1 MESPE
6 ENHNWV
12 FDLSLMD
19 DIPVSAGDFPC
30 LEPGFRWPGNTISP
44 LTGVEYDNPFHN
56 SESAKEFSSRKRA
69 RPGPCSAS
77 DSKAHREKIRRDRL
91 NDRFQ
96 ELSSLLDPERP
107 PKLDKSVIL
116 TDAARMVVQLRD
128 EAEKLKESCDS
139 LQKKVDELKAEKNEL
154 RDEKQK
160 LRAEKDILEQQVKVL
175 SSQPGFYPQLSA
187 IPSPFAAQPH
197 VFGSK
202 LMPFVGYSGTPM
214 WHFVPPASVDTSE
227 DHVLR
232 PPVA

>member
-44 LTGVEYDNPFHN
+44 LTG
-56 SESAKEFSSRKRA
+56 A